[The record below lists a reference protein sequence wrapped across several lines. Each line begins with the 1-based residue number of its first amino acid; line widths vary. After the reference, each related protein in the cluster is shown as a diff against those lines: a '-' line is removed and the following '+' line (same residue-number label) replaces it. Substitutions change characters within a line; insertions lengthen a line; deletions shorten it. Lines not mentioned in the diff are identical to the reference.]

1 MKIKKII
8 DKTVEIGVI
17 ASLTGMILSV
27 VIQVFTRFF
36 MESAP
41 SWTEEVARIF
51 FIYAVVFGGG
61 LAIRD
66 HAYVHL
72 DFFIEKFSLNI
83 KRRIHLVS
91 QIIILLFGLLLFYY
105 SIQFIQ
111 IGFSETSPSLGLKM
125 AYVFGSMVLLPIFI
139 IYYATNDL
147 IDKLTQNKS

>member
-1 MKIKKII
+1 MRIRKII
-8 DKTVEIGVI
+8 DTTVEIGVI

-66 HAYVHL
+66 YAYVHL
-72 DFFIEKFSLNI
+72 DFFIEKFSKNRK
-83 KRRIHLVS
+83 KRILLIIQV
-91 QIIILLFGLLLFYY
+91 IILLFGIILFYY
-105 SIQFIQ
+105 AIQFVQ

-125 AYVFGSMVLLPIFI
+125 AYVFGSMVLLPMLIM
-139 IYYATNDL
+139 YYAFFG
-147 IDKLTQNKS
+147 IVEKLFHNKS

>member
-36 MESAP
+36 MGSAP